1 MYFSIN
7 RVYIYIILGFLISY
21 KSIGQEVYRPIRI
34 SDDIQ
39 FDGRLDEDIWK
50 QVTPLTDFM
59 QTTPTPGA
67 PPTEKTEVRMVYNN
81 FYLYV
86 GFRCYDSFPTQLVR
100 FLMNRDFE
108 LGKDDGISVQLDTYN
123 DKSNAVLFVSN
134 SLNGRFDSEVTNNGN
149 SMNNDYNNFWD
160 VISKIDSLGYTCE
173 FKIPFSS
180 LRFQQKDNTVMGFR
194 FARLIKR
201 KNELIT
207 YPKCDSSL
215 KNQWNNC
222 SQAATLIFS
231 NLKTKKPVYLTPYFI
246 ANFNQDHTLN
256 EAGTQYIAT
265 NSFFSTKKYSSNV
278 TLDKILSNVG
288 ADLKY
293 GITKNFTLNLTINT
307 DFSQAEVDNRIINL
321 SKYAVNFP
329 EKRSF
334 FLESKNLLSYSIG
347 SSTAL
352 FNSRTIGL
360 QNGTIIP
367 IIAGIRFTGK
377 QNGWAIG
384 ALNMQTSEV
393 RDLNIPAQNFSVA
406 RLRKYYGSNGSF
418 WGGIIT
424 NRIST
429 QNSTISNQTLA
440 VDAVHF
446 FNDKWLLGFG
456 AVSTYDSLV
465 TKAIDK
471 NTFFNIFA
479 FKNVNVGFTHSLNF
493 DLVGNK
499 FYPALG
505 FNPEN
510 DYGSISISNGRR
522 YKISGNKKITFW
534 SVNSD
539 LHYRWKQLSQLT
551 ETKSTNISL
560 SLTGNKGS
568 TFEFTPAAYTEDR
581 LFNSWQLNDNITV
594 PSGYYKMYT
603 LYSDLF
609 FDQSK
614 GYTFGLYTKFGG
626 FYGGALTTINPY
638 FDYIVNRY
646 LRVGLKYEYNHIKF
660 PEHFSTIDHSIFNSN
675 LFSLDLSIVQ
685 STKLS
690 VKMLAQYDDQSATF
704 GGNIRVRY
712 NPKEGTDLYI
722 VYNSTF
728 NANRL
733 EAKPIL
739 PYIEQQGVIVKY
751 SLTFGL

>member
-1 MYFSIN
+1 MYFSNN
-7 RVYIYIILGFLISY
+7 RVYIFIILGFLISY

-34 SDDIQ
+34 SDEIQ

-86 GFRCYDSFPTQLVR
+86 GFRCYDSFPSQLVR

-108 LGKDDGISVQLDTYN
+108 LGKDDGISVQLDTYH

-180 LRFQQKDNTVMGFR
+180 LRFQQKDNTIMGFR

-222 SQAATLIFS
+222 SQAATLMFS
-231 NLKTKKPVYLTPYFI
+231 NLKTKKPVYLTPYII
-246 ANFNQDHTLN
+246 ANFNQDHILN
-256 EAGTQYIAT
+256 EAGTKYVANNT
-265 NSFFSTKKYSSNV
+265 FFTSKKYVKNDAF
-278 TLDKILSNVG
+278 DKILSNIG
-288 ADLKY
+288 ADAKY
-293 GITKNFTLNLTINT
+293 GITKNFTLNLTLNT

-347 SSTAL
+347 SGTAL

-393 RDLNIPAQNFSVA
+393 KELNIPGQNFSVA

-522 YKISGNKKITFW
+522 YKINGNKKITFW
-534 SVNSD
+534 SVNSE

-551 ETKSTNISL
+551 ETKSANLSL

-568 TFEFTPAAYTEDR
+568 TLEFTPAAYTEDR
-581 LFNSWQLNDNITV
+581 LFNSWQLNDYITV

-614 GYTFGLYTKFGG
+614 GYTFGIYSKFGG

-638 FDYIVNRY
+638 FDYIINRY

-660 PEHFSTIDHSIFNSN
+660 PENFSTTDHSIFNSN
-675 LFSLDLSIVQ
+675 LFSLDLSIVK

-690 VKMLAQYDDQSATF
+690 LKMLAQYDDQSATF

-728 NANRL
+728 NSNRL
-733 EAKPIL
+733 EAKPVL

>member
-1 MYFSIN
+1 MYFSNN
-7 RVYIYIILGFLISY
+7 RVYIFIILGFLISY

-34 SDDIQ
+34 SDEIQ

-86 GFRCYDSFPTQLVR
+86 GFRCYDSFPSQLVR

-108 LGKDDGISVQLDTYN
+108 LGKDDGISVQLDTYH

-180 LRFQQKDNTVMGFR
+180 LRFQQKDNTIMGFR

-222 SQAATLIFS
+222 SQAATLMFS
-231 NLKTKKPVYLTPYFI
+231 NLKTKKPVYLTPYII
-246 ANFNQDHTLN
+246 ANFNQDHILN
-256 EAGTQYIAT
+256 EAGTKYVANNT
-265 NSFFSTKKYSSNV
+265 FFTSKKYVKNDAF
-278 TLDKILSNVG
+278 DKILSNIG
-288 ADLKY
+288 ADAKY
-293 GITKNFTLNLTINT
+293 GITKNFTLNLTLNT

-347 SSTAL
+347 SGTAL

-393 RDLNIPAQNFSVA
+393 KELNIPGQNFSVA

-522 YKISGNKKITFW
+522 YKINGNKKITFW

-551 ETKSTNISL
+551 ETKSANLSL

-568 TFEFTPAAYTEDR
+568 TLEFTPAAYTEDR
-581 LFNSWQLNDNITV
+581 LFNSWQLNDYITV

-603 LYSDLF
+603 LSSDLF

-614 GYTFGLYTKFGG
+614 GYTFGIYSKFGG

-638 FDYIVNRY
+638 FDYIINRY

-660 PEHFSTIDHSIFNSN
+660 PENFSTTDYSIFKSN
-675 LFSLDLSIVQ
+675 LFSLDLSIVK

-690 VKMLAQYDDQSATF
+690 LKMLAQYDDQSATF

-728 NANRL
+728 NSNRL
-733 EAKPIL
+733 EAKPVL

>member
-7 RVYIYIILGFLISY
+7 RVYIYFILGFLISY

-123 DKSNAVLFVSN
+123 DKSNAILFVSN

-180 LRFQQKDNTVMGFR
+180 LRFQQKDNTIMGFR

-231 NLKTKKPVYLTPYFI
+231 NLKTKKPVYITPYII
-246 ANFNQDHTLN
+246 ANFNQDHILN
-256 EAGTQYIAT
+256 EAGTKYVANNT
-265 NSFFSTKKYSSNV
+265 FFTSKKYVKNDAF
-278 TLDKILSNVG
+278 DKILSNIG
-288 ADLKY
+288 ADAKY
-293 GITKNFTLNLTINT
+293 GITKNFTLNLTLNT

-347 SSTAL
+347 SGTAL

-406 RLRKYYGSNGSF
+406 RLRKYYGSKGSF

-465 TKAIDK
+465 SKAIDK

-522 YKISGNKKITFW
+522 YKINGNKKITFW

-551 ETKSTNISL
+551 ETKSANISL

-581 LFNSWQLNDNITV
+581 LFNSWQLNDYITV

-638 FDYIVNRY
+638 FDYIINRY
-646 LRVGLKYEYNHIKF
+646 LRVGLKYEFNHIQF

-675 LFSLDLSIVQ
+675 LFSLDLSIVK

-728 NANRL
+728 NAHRL

>member
-1 MYFSIN
+1 MYFSNN
-7 RVYIYIILGFLISY
+7 RVYIFIILGFLISY

-34 SDDIQ
+34 SDEIQ

-86 GFRCYDSFPTQLVR
+86 GFRCYDSFPSQLVR

-108 LGKDDGISVQLDTYN
+108 LGKDDGISVQLDTYH

-180 LRFQQKDNTVMGFR
+180 LRFQQKDNTIMGFR

-222 SQAATLIFS
+222 SQAATLMFS
-231 NLKTKKPVYLTPYFI
+231 NLKTKKPIYLTPYII
-246 ANFNQDHTLN
+246 ANFNQDHILN
-256 EAGTQYIAT
+256 EAGTKYVANNT
-265 NSFFSTKKYSSNV
+265 FFTSKKYVKNDAF
-278 TLDKILSNVG
+278 DKILSNIG
-288 ADLKY
+288 ADAKY
-293 GITKNFTLNLTINT
+293 GITKNFTLNLTLNT

-406 RLRKYYGSNGSF
+406 
-418 WGGIIT
+418 
-424 NRIST
+424 
-429 QNSTISNQTLA
+429 
-440 VDAVHF
+440 
-446 FNDKWLLGFG
+446 
-456 AVSTYDSLV
+456 
-465 TKAIDK
+465 
-471 NTFFNIFA
+471 
-479 FKNVNVGFTHSLNF
+479 
-493 DLVGNK
+493 
-499 FYPALG
+499 
-505 FNPEN
+505 
-510 DYGSISISNGRR
+510 
-522 YKISGNKKITFW
+522 
-534 SVNSD
+534 
-539 LHYRWKQLSQLT
+539 
-551 ETKSTNISL
+551 
-560 SLTGNKGS
+560 
-568 TFEFTPAAYTEDR
+568 
-581 LFNSWQLNDNITV
+581 
-594 PSGYYKMYT
+594 
-603 LYSDLF
+603 
-609 FDQSK
+609 
-614 GYTFGLYTKFGG
+614 
-626 FYGGALTTINPY
+626 
-638 FDYIVNRY
+638 
-646 LRVGLKYEYNHIKF
+646 
-660 PEHFSTIDHSIFNSN
+660 
-675 LFSLDLSIVQ
+675 
-685 STKLS
+685 
-690 VKMLAQYDDQSATF
+690 
-704 GGNIRVRY
+704 
-712 NPKEGTDLYI
+712 
-722 VYNSTF
+722 
-728 NANRL
+728 
-733 EAKPIL
+733 
-739 PYIEQQGVIVKY
+739 
-751 SLTFGL
+751 

>member
-1 MYFSIN
+1 M
-7 RVYIYIILGFLISY
+7 ISY

-180 LRFQQKDNTVMGFR
+180 LRFQQKDNTIMGFR

-222 SQAATLIFS
+222 SQAATLMFS
-231 NLKTKKPVYLTPYFI
+231 NLKTKKPVYLTPYII
-246 ANFNQDHTLN
+246 ANFNQDHILN
-256 EAGTQYIAT
+256 EAGTKYVANNT
-265 NSFFSTKKYSSNV
+265 FFTSKKYVKNDAF
-278 TLDKILSNVG
+278 DKILSNIG
-288 ADLKY
+288 ADAKY
-293 GITKNFTLNLTINT
+293 GITKNFTLNLTLNT

-347 SSTAL
+347 SGTAL

-539 LHYRWKQLSQLT
+539 LHYRWKHLSQLT
-551 ETKSTNISL
+551 ETKSANISL

-675 LFSLDLSIVQ
+675 LFSLDLSIVK

>member
-1 MYFSIN
+1 MYFSNN
-7 RVYIYIILGFLISY
+7 RVYIFIILGFIISY

-34 SDDIQ
+34 SDEIQ

-86 GFRCYDSFPTQLVR
+86 GFRCYDSFPSQLVR

-108 LGKDDGISVQLDTYN
+108 LGKDDGISVQLDTYH

-180 LRFQQKDNTVMGFR
+180 LRFQQKDNTIMGFR

-222 SQAATLIFS
+222 SQAATLMFS
-231 NLKTKKPVYLTPYFI
+231 NLKTKKPVYITPYII

-256 EAGTQYIAT
+256 EGGTKYVAKNT
-265 NSFFSTKKYSSNV
+265 FFTSKKYVKNDAF
-278 TLDKILSNVG
+278 DKILSNIG
-288 ADLKY
+288 ADAKY
-293 GITKNFTLNLTINT
+293 GITKNFTLNLTLNT

-347 SSTAL
+347 SGTAL

-522 YKISGNKKITFW
+522 YKINGNKKITFW
-534 SVNSD
+534 SVNSE

-551 ETKSTNISL
+551 ETKSANLSF

-568 TFEFTPAAYTEDR
+568 TFKFTPASYTEDR
-581 LFNSWQLNDNITV
+581 IFNSWQLNDYITV

-603 LYSDLF
+603 LSSDLF

-614 GYTFGLYTKFGG
+614 GYTFGIYSKFGG

-638 FDYIVNRY
+638 FDYIINRY

-660 PEHFSTIDHSIFNSN
+660 PENFSTTDYSIFKSN
-675 LFSLDLSIVQ
+675 LFSLDLSIVK

-690 VKMLAQYDDQSATF
+690 LKMLAQYDDQSATF

-733 EAKPIL
+733 EAKPVL

>member
-7 RVYIYIILGFLISY
+7 RVYIYIILGILISY

-123 DKSNAVLFVSN
+123 DKSNAILFVSN

-180 LRFQQKDNTVMGFR
+180 LRFQQKDNTIMGFR

-222 SQAATLIFS
+222 SQAATLMFS
-231 NLKTKKPVYLTPYFI
+231 NLKTKKPVYLTPYII
-246 ANFNQDHTLN
+246 ANFNQDHILN
-256 EAGTQYIAT
+256 EAGTKYVANNT
-265 NSFFSTKKYSSNV
+265 FFTSKKYVKNDAF
-278 TLDKILSNVG
+278 DKILSNIG
-288 ADLKY
+288 ADAKY
-293 GITKNFTLNLTINT
+293 GITKNFTLNLTLNT

-347 SSTAL
+347 SGTAL

-424 NRIST
+424 NQIST
-429 QNSTISNQTLA
+429 KNTSISNQTLA
-440 VDAVHF
+440 IDAVHF

-456 AVSTYDSLV
+456 AVSTYDSSV
-465 TKAIDK
+465 NSAFDN

-479 FKNVNVGFTHSLNF
+479 FKNANVGFTHSFNF
-493 DLVGNK
+493 DVVGHK

-522 YKISGNKKITFW
+522 NKIKGNKLIGFW
-534 SVNSD
+534 SINTD
-539 LHYRWKQLSQLT
+539 LQYRWKQLSKLK
-551 ETKSTNISL
+551 ETISAIT
-560 SLTGNKGS
+560 SINLTGNKGS
-568 TFEFTPAAYTEDR
+568 SIKLTPVSYIEDR
-581 LFNSWQLNDNITV
+581 LFNSWQLNDYITV
-594 PSGYYKMYT
+594 PSGYYKMYA

-609 FDQSK
+609 FDESK
-614 GYTFGLYTKFGG
+614 GYTFGLYSKIGN
-626 FYGGALTTINPY
+626 FYGGRLTTINPY
-638 FDYIVNRY
+638 FDYLINRY
-646 LRVGLKYEYNHIKF
+646 LRIGIKYELNHIKF
-660 PEHFSTIDHSIFNSN
+660 PEDFSTTDHSIFNSN

-690 VKMLAQYDDQSATF
+690 VKLLGQYDDQSATF
-704 GGNIRVRY
+704 GGNLRVRY

-728 NANRL
+728 NSNRL
-733 EAKPIL
+733 DAKPIL
-739 PYIEQQGVIVKY
+739 PYIEQQGLIVKY

>member
-1 MYFSIN
+1 MYFSNN
-7 RVYIYIILGFLISY
+7 RVYIFIILGFLISY

-86 GFRCYDSFPTQLVR
+86 GFRCYDSFPSQLVR

-108 LGKDDGISVQLDTYN
+108 LGKDDGISVQLDTYH

-180 LRFQQKDNTVMGFR
+180 LRFQQKDNTIMGFR

-222 SQAATLIFS
+222 SQAATLMFS
-231 NLKTKKPVYLTPYFI
+231 NLKTKKPVYITPYII
-246 ANFNQDHTLN
+246 ANFNQDHILN
-256 EAGTQYIAT
+256 EAGTKYVANNT
-265 NSFFSTKKYSSNV
+265 FFTSKKYVKNDAF
-278 TLDKILSNVG
+278 DKILSNIG
-288 ADLKY
+288 ADAKY
-293 GITKNFTLNLTINT
+293 GITKNFTLNLTLNT

-347 SSTAL
+347 SGTAL

-393 RDLNIPAQNFSVA
+393 KELNIPGQNFSVA
-406 RLRKYYGSNGSF
+406 RLRKYYGSKGSF

-522 YKISGNKKITFW
+522 YKINGNKKITFW

-551 ETKSTNISL
+551 ETKSANVSF

-568 TFEFTPAAYTEDR
+568 TFKFTPASYTEDR
-581 LFNSWQLNDNITV
+581 IFNSWQLNDYITV

-603 LYSDLF
+603 LSSDLF

-614 GYTFGLYTKFGG
+614 GYTFGIYSKFGG

-638 FDYIVNRY
+638 FDYIINRY

-660 PEHFSTIDHSIFNSN
+660 PENFSTTDYSIFKSN
-675 LFSLDLSIVQ
+675 LFSLDLSIVK

-690 VKMLAQYDDQSATF
+690 LKMLAQYDDQSATF

-733 EAKPIL
+733 EAKPVL

>member
-7 RVYIYIILGFLISY
+7 RVFIYIILGFLISY

-123 DKSNAVLFVSN
+123 DKSNAILFVSN

-180 LRFQQKDNTVMGFR
+180 LRFQQKDNTIMGFR

-222 SQAATLIFS
+222 SQAATLMFS
-231 NLKTKKPVYLTPYFI
+231 NLKTKKPVYLTPYII
-246 ANFNQDHTLN
+246 ANFNQDHILN
-256 EAGTQYIAT
+256 EAGTKYVANNT
-265 NSFFSTKKYSSNV
+265 FFTSKKYVKNDAF
-278 TLDKILSNVG
+278 DKILSNIG
-288 ADLKY
+288 ADAKY
-293 GITKNFTLNLTINT
+293 GITKNFTLNLTLNT

-465 TKAIDK
+465 SKAIDK

-522 YKISGNKKITFW
+522 YKINGNKKITFW

-551 ETKSTNISL
+551 ETKSANVSF

-568 TFEFTPAAYTEDR
+568 TFKFTPASYTEDR
-581 LFNSWQLNDNITV
+581 IFNSWQLNDYITV

-603 LYSDLF
+603 LFSDLF

-614 GYTFGLYTKFGG
+614 GYTFGIYSKFGG

-638 FDYIVNRY
+638 FDYIINRY

-660 PEHFSTIDHSIFNSN
+660 PEHFSTSDHSIFNSN
-675 LFSLDLSIVQ
+675 LFSLDLSIVK

>member
-1 MYFSIN
+1 
-7 RVYIYIILGFLISY
+7 
-21 KSIGQEVYRPIRI
+21 
-34 SDDIQ
+34 
-39 FDGRLDEDIWK
+39 
-50 QVTPLTDFM
+50 
-59 QTTPTPGA
+59 
-67 PPTEKTEVRMVYNN
+67 
-81 FYLYV
+81 
-86 GFRCYDSFPTQLVR
+86 
-100 FLMNRDFE
+100 
-108 LGKDDGISVQLDTYN
+108 
-123 DKSNAVLFVSN
+123 
-134 SLNGRFDSEVTNNGN
+134 
-149 SMNNDYNNFWD
+149 MNNDYNNFWD

-180 LRFQQKDNTVMGFR
+180 LRFQQKDNTIMGFR

-222 SQAATLIFS
+222 SQAATLMFS
-231 NLKTKKPVYLTPYFI
+231 NLKTKKPVYLTPYII
-246 ANFNQDHTLN
+246 ANFNQDHILN
-256 EAGTQYIAT
+256 EAGTKYVANNT
-265 NSFFSTKKYSSNV
+265 FFTSKKYVKNDAI
-278 TLDKILSNVG
+278 DKILSNIG
-288 ADLKY
+288 ADAKY
-293 GITKNFTLNLTINT
+293 GITKNFTLNLTLNT

-347 SSTAL
+347 SGTAL

-551 ETKSTNISL
+551 ETKSANISL

-638 FDYIVNRY
+638 FDYIINRY
-646 LRVGLKYEYNHIKF
+646 LRVGLKYEFNHIQF
-660 PEHFSTIDHSIFNSN
+660 PENFSTIDYSIFNSN
-675 LFSLDLSIVQ
+675 LFSLDLSIVK

>member
-1 MYFSIN
+1 MYFSNN
-7 RVYIYIILGFLISY
+7 RVYIFIILGFLISY

-34 SDDIQ
+34 SDEIQ

-86 GFRCYDSFPTQLVR
+86 GFRCYDSFPSQLVR

-108 LGKDDGISVQLDTYN
+108 LGKDDGISVQLDTYH

-180 LRFQQKDNTVMGFR
+180 LRFQQKDNTIMGFR

-231 NLKTKKPVYLTPYFI
+231 NLKTKKPVYLTPYII
-246 ANFNQDHTLN
+246 ANFNQDHILN
-256 EAGTQYIAT
+256 EAGTKYVANNT
-265 NSFFSTKKYSSNV
+265 FFTSKKYVKNDAF
-278 TLDKILSNVG
+278 DKILSNIG
-288 ADLKY
+288 ADAKY
-293 GITKNFTLNLTINT
+293 GITKNFTLNLTLNT

-347 SSTAL
+347 SGTAL

-393 RDLNIPAQNFSVA
+393 KELNIPGQNFSVA

-465 TKAIDK
+465 TKALDK

-551 ETKSTNISL
+551 ETKSANLSF
-560 SLTGNKGS
+560 SLTGHKGS
-568 TFEFTPAAYTEDR
+568 TLEFTPAAYTEDR
-581 LFNSWQLNDNITV
+581 LFNSWQLNDYITV

-626 FYGGALTTINPY
+626 FYGGVLNTLNPY
-638 FDYIVNRY
+638 FDYIINRY
-646 LRVGLKYEYNHIKF
+646 LRVGLKYEFNHIKF
-660 PEHFSTIDHSIFNSN
+660 PENFSTTDHSIFKSN
-675 LFSLDLSIVQ
+675 LFSLDLSIVK

-690 VKMLAQYDDQSATF
+690 LKMLAQYDDQSATF

-733 EAKPIL
+733 EAKPVL

>member
-7 RVYIYIILGFLISY
+7 RVYIFIILGFLISY

-180 LRFQQKDNTVMGFR
+180 LRFQQKDNTIMGFR

-231 NLKTKKPVYLTPYFI
+231 NLKTKKPVYITPYII

-256 EAGTQYIAT
+256 EAGTKYVAKNT
-265 NSFFSTKKYSSNV
+265 FFTSKKYIKNDAI
-278 TLDKILSNVG
+278 DKILSNIG

-551 ETKSTNISL
+551 ETKSANISL

-581 LFNSWQLNDNITV
+581 LFNSWQLNDYITV

-638 FDYIVNRY
+638 FDYIINRY

-660 PEHFSTIDHSIFNSN
+660 PENFSTSDHSIFNSN
-675 LFSLDLSIVQ
+675 LFSLDLSIVK

-733 EAKPIL
+733 ESKPIL